1 MGNEKR
7 EAQKKNREKAIR
19 KAKAAKS
26 IKWIIIV
33 AALMVILGIIAWAV
47 ASSAVVNTKSV
58 SNYSEGLNDDGTIT
72 GVRALDYVDLCDYKN
87 ITVPKSELEITDE
100 EMQDQINM
108 LLIKYPTYKT
118 DPSITI
124 KDGDT
129 INLDYVGSVDGVEF
143 QGGSTGG
150 AGTLL
155 TIGSGAYIPGFE
167 DAIIGHNVGEN
178 FDINVTFPENYG
190 KDELNGK
197 DAVFNITIN
206 SVQVESEFTD
216 EFVADNFSTVAL
228 TADGY
233 ISYYKNA
240 MYEQNLLSYIAN
252 YLTENST
259 VKSYPKQYLKTVK
272 GQLKYDD
279 EKTYESYKTSYGESY
294 TFESYTGMSKKEY
307 EAMLSN
313 EAMKSIDNDLKYQ
326 AVYEDA
332 GLSVSSD
339 DITTLLNAY
348 GMDSSYFS
356 SFETT
361 YGRGYVYQAAMTY
374 TVLNYLKGMVTVT
387 E

>member
-26 IKWIIIV
+26 IKWILIV
-33 AALMVILGIIAWAV
+33 AALMAIIGIVAWAV
-47 ASSAVVNTKSV
+47 ASSAVLNTKTV
-58 SNYSEGLNDDGTIT
+58 SNYSEGLNDDGTIKD
-72 GVRALDYVDLCDYKN
+72 VKALDYVDICDYKN
-87 ITVPKSELEITDE
+87 ITIPKSELEVSDE
-100 EMQDQINM
+100 EMQEQIDM
-108 LLIKYPTYKT
+108 LVMNYPTYKT
-118 DPSITI
+118 DSSIKI
-124 KDGDT
+124 KEGDT

-143 QGGSTGG
+143 EGGSTGG

-155 TIGSGAYIPGFE
+155 TIGSGTYIPGFE

-190 KDELNGK
+190 KENLNGK
-197 DAVFNITIN
+197 DAVFNITVN
-206 SVQVESEFTD
+206 SVQVESEFND
-216 EFVADNFSTVAL
+216 EFVAENFSSVAL

-240 MYEQNLLSYIAN
+240 MYEQNLLT
-252 YLTENST
+252 YLAKYVTDNST
-259 VKSYPKQYLKTVK
+259 VKEYPKNYLKIVK

-279 EKTYESYKTSYGESY
+279 EKTYESYKSQYGSSY

-307 EAMLSN
+307 EANLTN
-313 EAMKSIDNDLKYQ
+313 KAMQSIDNDLKYQ
-326 AVYEDA
+326 AIYEDA
-332 GLSVSSD
+332 GLSVTSD
-339 DITTLLNAY
+339 DVTQFLNSY
-348 GMDSSYFS
+348 GMDASYYS

-374 TVLNYLKGMVTVT
+374 TVLKYLEGIVTVT